1 MTDYYI
7 RLTADGR
14 EYRLH
19 ELRERHNAGGRD

>member
-19 ELRERHNAGGRD
+19 DERPQHQPGDGR